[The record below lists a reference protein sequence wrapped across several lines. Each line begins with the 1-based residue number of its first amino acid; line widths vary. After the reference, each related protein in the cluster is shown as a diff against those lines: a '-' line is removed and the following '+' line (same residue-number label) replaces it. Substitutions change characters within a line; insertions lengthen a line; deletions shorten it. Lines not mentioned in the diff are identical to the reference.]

1 MTPALSTRMCTGP
14 LQART
19 NADTDDWSDRSSGAT
34 AISCPV
40 VSATSAAVFS
50 PAIWLRTAMVT
61 SAPAPAS
68 ARAVS
73 MPMPDAPPVTTARRP
88 VRSTPA
94 MTSAAVDRAVNGLL
108 IKVESVMSSVP
119 LESSGASSATSGTNR
134 RHIRF
139 IPRTLDGIRRCSG
152 GAAMTTSE
160 RPLRADARR
169 NRDRLLEVA
178 VRTFSQDGPDA
189 TLEGIAR
196 EAGVGIGTLYRHFP
210 TREALVEAAY
220 RNELARLCDAVPDL
234 LAALPGD
241 AALRAWM
248 DRFVDY
254 MTTKRGMSDALRA
267 VVASGGNPFAQS
279 RDRLLGAVEALVAA
293 AEEDGT
299 LRPGL
304 DPTDVLTGLTGV
316 TLAAG
321 RPEQRAQAGRLLDLL
336 VDGLRY
342 RPGPS

>member
-1 MTPALSTRMCTGP
+1 
-14 LQART
+14 
-19 NADTDDWSDRSSGAT
+19 
-34 AISCPV
+34 
-40 VSATSAAVFS
+40 
-50 PAIWLRTAMVT
+50 
-61 SAPAPAS
+61 
-68 ARAVS
+68 
-73 MPMPDAPPVTTARRP
+73 
-88 VRSTPA
+88 
-94 MTSAAVDRAVNGLL
+94 
-108 IKVESVMSSVP
+108 
-119 LESSGASSATSGTNR
+119 
-134 RHIRF
+134 
-139 IPRTLDGIRRCSG
+139 
-152 GAAMTTSE
+152 MTTSE

-178 VRTFSQDGPDA
+178 VRAFSQDGPDV

-234 LAALPGD
+234 LAAQPAD

-267 VVASGGNPFAQS
+267 VVASGGNPFAES